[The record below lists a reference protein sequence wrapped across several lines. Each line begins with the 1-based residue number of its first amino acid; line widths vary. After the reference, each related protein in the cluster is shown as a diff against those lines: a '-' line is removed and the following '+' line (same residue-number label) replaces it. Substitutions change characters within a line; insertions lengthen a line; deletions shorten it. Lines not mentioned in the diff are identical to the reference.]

1 MPFLGMHAAGP
12 HRGPG
17 AAAPGAFSALFRGQ
31 KCPAGGSTRLP
42 SFERLR
48 QTQRAVP
55 PLARIARALAINAT
69 SRDPRRRGGYQ
80 PPAWPVLPECL
91 LRTDPPA
98 AGSGRC
104 GHRPLRP
111 TRQAVLLAGARI
123 ARPNGFIVRALAAKR
138 SKPKP
143 PLCKGRWRGE
153 AMPEGLS
160 AVSHRVRL
168 SPQFRAAPKEGL
180 GCGDGN
186 GLFNLPAYLPE
197 TAKRRFPE
205 FSQESGA

>member
-69 SRDPRRRGGYQ
+69 SRDPAVGAAISRPPGLCCQSAFFERTRLRRVRADVGIGPYVPPGSRLARRGAHRASERLHRQ
-80 PPAWPVLPECL
+80 SA
-91 LRTDPPA
+91 
-98 AGSGRC
+98 C
-104 GHRPLRP
+104 G
-111 TRQAVLLAGARI
+111 
-123 ARPNGFIVRALAAKR
+123 KR